1 MESLKEHVKITKQ
14 MYDKKLNMKNIKN
27 FEINELFDCCE
38 NIEKQE
44 IPNDLYENSE
54 VIQSEMIKDTNSIN
68 YLIKLYKAGIN
79 LSKIEDLI
87 ETIEKYKDKLVNYNI
102 DDIIEVLRD
111 KRLYS
116 DIGYAYLRYFFRK
129 IKSNIGKNTVINNLK
144 YFFLRED
151 VKIDT
156 LTAEQLELFT
166 SPFLN
171 DYNLI
176 PRDNLKRVY
185 ELLVQNTKLKKFI
198 LFLFLNKLQ
207 VPLKIEHYE
216 KISKEINVISEYIY
230 SISKILDNDAM
241 YKLLL
246 RWVENNCNV
255 YDLKFIK
262 NNIDNVKKEDRETIF
277 YNRSGYINFIFKSKV
292 SNSIMKF
299 IDRDKED
306 LIIYAISN
314 NKKAFLKLIE
324 ENKEMFLK
332 IPSISILYD
341 KNFYSKYV
349 NLNSLTSKD
358 LLDLQFMK
366 KISNHINKLQEST
379 YTFNEIKTLYDLI
392 NEVYY
397 KIYNCLLDLK
407 IDDRILRIKQI
418 KNQKLINLYL
428 LDEQIYDLG
437 EKLKVKSLY
446 NWIEQDFAHIQG
458 LLPND
463 ALNILINYDNIKR
476 FIPEIKQKN
485 ELLYL
490 LRNKEKIVKFKHLQG
505 IKDSIENIDSSWN
518 ELIEV
523 LELSKEFIDK
533 NIKNIKEF
541 LLNNGAEIA
550 LTYYRQLQS
559 NSQRKSY
566 KLIVKSE
573 LMGEFTKLKYYTND
587 LDKEIN
593 YELKQ
598 YQIDEWTKNNIRIQD
613 GNIEVKEYDDFY
625 HTMILGV
632 EPMHT
637 CLSYINGTY
646 NRCLLACFD
655 SNKKI
660 LYARIDGQIVAR
672 AMIRLTKGTYKN
684 IKSSQTL
691 EFVDLENLENV
702 VNTEKSTNERLTIF
716 LEKAYVYGISDKL
729 KQKVEK
735 MFIKVVQS
743 KANKINAL
751 LVLSNYYL
759 KLVNENYI
767 STRYYMYISK
777 SKAGSQY
784 LDSLNGQASVSDE
797 GQYKANNFLIWKTKQ
812 VNDLF
817 DSIFETK

>member
-1 MESLKEHVKITKQ
+1 METLKEHVKLMTQ
-14 MYDKKLNMKNIKN
+14 MYDKELSMKNIKR
-27 FEINELFDCCE
+27 FKINELYNCCKK
-38 NIEKQE
+38 I
-44 IPNDLYENSE
+44 ENSNISNKIYKNLE
-54 VIQSEMIKDTNSIN
+54 FIQSEMIKDTNSID

-79 LSKIEDLI
+79 SSKIEDLI
-87 ETIEKYKDKLVNYNI
+87 KTIEKYKDKLVNYNI
-102 DDIIEVLRD
+102 FEIIEVLKD
-111 KRLYS
+111 ERLYS
-116 DIGYAYLRYFFRK
+116 DIGYAYLRYFCRK

-144 YFFLRED
+144 YFFLQED
-151 VKIDT
+151 VKIGD
-156 LTAEQLELFT
+156 LTAEQLGLFT

-198 LFLFLNKLQ
+198 HFLYLNKLR

-216 KISKEINVISEYIY
+216 KISREISMISEYMY
-230 SISKILDNDAM
+230 SISKNLDNDVM
-241 YKLLL
+241 YKFLL
-246 RWVENNCNV
+246 RWVENNCNI

-262 NNIDNVKKEDRETIF
+262 NNIDNVKKEDIENIF

-292 SNSIMKF
+292 SNSIMNF
-299 IDRDKED
+299 INRDKED

-366 KISNHINKLQEST
+366 KISNHINKLQEGT
-379 YTFNEIKTLYDLI
+379 YTFNEIKTLYDLT

-418 KNQKLINLYL
+418 KNQKLINSYL
-428 LDEQIYDLG
+428 SDEQIYDLC

-463 ALNILINYDNIKR
+463 ALNILINYDYIKR

-518 ELIEV
+518 KLIEV
-523 LELSKEFIDK
+523 LELSEKFINK

-691 EFVDLENLENV
+691 EFVDLENLENLENVEDV
-702 VNTEKSTNERLTIF
+702 VNTKKSTNERLTIF
-716 LEKAYVYGISDKL
+716 LEKAYIYGISDKL
-729 KQKVEK
+729 KQKIEK
-735 MFIKVVQS
+735 MFIKVVEN
-743 KANKINAL
+743 KANKMNAV
-751 LVLSNYYL
+751 LVLSDYYS
-759 KLVNENYI
+759 KQVIENYI

-797 GQYKANNFLIWKTKQ
+797 GQYKANNFLIWKTSEQ
-812 VNDLF
+812 
-817 DSIFETK
+817 SI

>member
-1 MESLKEHVKITKQ
+1 M
-14 MYDKKLNMKNIKN
+14 
-27 FEINELFDCCE
+27 
-38 NIEKQE
+38 
-44 IPNDLYENSE
+44 
-54 VIQSEMIKDTNSIN
+54 
-68 YLIKLYKAGIN
+68 
-79 LSKIEDLI
+79 
-87 ETIEKYKDKLVNYNI
+87 
-102 DDIIEVLRD
+102 
-111 KRLYS
+111 
-116 DIGYAYLRYFFRK
+116 
-129 IKSNIGKNTVINNLK
+129 
-144 YFFLRED
+144 
-151 VKIDT
+151 
-156 LTAEQLELFT
+156 
-166 SPFLN
+166 
-171 DYNLI
+171 
-176 PRDNLKRVY
+176 KRVY

-198 LFLFLNKLQ
+198 HFLYLNKLR

-216 KISKEINVISEYIY
+216 KISREISMISEYMY
-230 SISKILDNDAM
+230 SISKILDNDVM
-241 YKLLL
+241 YKFLL
-246 RWVENNCNV
+246 RWVENNCNI

-262 NNIDNVKKEDRETIF
+262 NNIDNVKKEDIENIF

-292 SNSIMKF
+292 SNSIMNF
-299 IDRDKED
+299 INRDKED

-366 KISNHINKLQEST
+366 KISNHINKLQEGT
-379 YTFNEIKTLYDLI
+379 YTFNEIKTLYDLT

-418 KNQKLINLYL
+418 KNQKLINSYL
-428 LDEQIYDLG
+428 SDEQIYDLC

-463 ALNILINYDNIKR
+463 ALNILINYDYIKR

-518 ELIEV
+518 KLIEV
-523 LELSKEFIDK
+523 LELSEKFINK

-691 EFVDLENLENV
+691 EFVDLENLENLENVEDV
-702 VNTEKSTNERLTIF
+702 VNTKKSTNERLTIF
-716 LEKAYVYGISDKL
+716 LEKAYIYGISDKL
-729 KQKVEK
+729 KQKIEK
-735 MFIKVVQS
+735 MFIKVVEN
-743 KANKINAL
+743 KANKMNAV
-751 LVLSNYYL
+751 LVLSDYYS
-759 KLVNENYI
+759 KQVIENYI

-797 GQYKANNFLIWKTKQ
+797 GQYKANNFLIWKTSEQ
-812 VNDLF
+812 
-817 DSIFETK
+817 SI

>member
-1 MESLKEHVKITKQ
+1 M
-14 MYDKKLNMKNIKN
+14 
-27 FEINELFDCCE
+27 
-38 NIEKQE
+38 
-44 IPNDLYENSE
+44 
-54 VIQSEMIKDTNSIN
+54 
-68 YLIKLYKAGIN
+68 
-79 LSKIEDLI
+79 
-87 ETIEKYKDKLVNYNI
+87 
-102 DDIIEVLRD
+102 
-111 KRLYS
+111 
-116 DIGYAYLRYFFRK
+116 
-129 IKSNIGKNTVINNLK
+129 
-144 YFFLRED
+144 
-151 VKIDT
+151 
-156 LTAEQLELFT
+156 
-166 SPFLN
+166 
-171 DYNLI
+171 
-176 PRDNLKRVY
+176 
-185 ELLVQNTKLKKFI
+185 
-198 LFLFLNKLQ
+198 
-207 VPLKIEHYE
+207 
-216 KISKEINVISEYIY
+216 
-230 SISKILDNDAM
+230 
-241 YKLLL
+241 
-246 RWVENNCNV
+246 
-255 YDLKFIK
+255 
-262 NNIDNVKKEDRETIF
+262 
-277 YNRSGYINFIFKSKV
+277 
-292 SNSIMKF
+292 
-299 IDRDKED
+299 
-306 LIIYAISN
+306 
-314 NKKAFLKLIE
+314 
-324 ENKEMFLK
+324 
-332 IPSISILYD
+332 
-341 KNFYSKYV
+341 
-349 NLNSLTSKD
+349 
-358 LLDLQFMK
+358 
-366 KISNHINKLQEST
+366 
-379 YTFNEIKTLYDLI
+379 
-392 NEVYY
+392 
-397 KIYNCLLDLK
+397 
-407 IDDRILRIKQI
+407 
-418 KNQKLINLYL
+418 
-428 LDEQIYDLG
+428 
-437 EKLKVKSLY
+437 Y

-463 ALNILINYDNIKR
+463 ALNILINYDYIKR

-518 ELIEV
+518 KLIEV
-523 LELSKEFIDK
+523 LELSEKFINK

-691 EFVDLENLENV
+691 EFVDLENLENLENVEDV
-702 VNTEKSTNERLTIF
+702 VNTKKSTNERLTIF
-716 LEKAYVYGISDKL
+716 LEKAYIYGISDKL
-729 KQKVEK
+729 KQKIEK
-735 MFIKVVQS
+735 MFIKVVEN
-743 KANKINAL
+743 KANKMNAV
-751 LVLSNYYL
+751 LVLSDYYS
-759 KLVNENYI
+759 KQVIENYI

-797 GQYKANNFLIWKTKQ
+797 GQYKANNFLIWKTSEQ
-812 VNDLF
+812 
-817 DSIFETK
+817 SI